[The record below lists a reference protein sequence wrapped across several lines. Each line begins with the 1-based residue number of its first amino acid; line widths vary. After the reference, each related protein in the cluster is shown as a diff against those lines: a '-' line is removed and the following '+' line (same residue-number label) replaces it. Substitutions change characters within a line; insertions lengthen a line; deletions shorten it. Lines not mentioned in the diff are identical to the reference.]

1 MASACKSVAGC
12 IEAREPVRATY
23 VNLYK
28 WPESDAEF
36 VRSLTVKRACAKDVY
51 HRYDTDYSCNE
62 KRTHG
67 PSPIVVDSYSCRQ
80 IYLRSYTFSKKESM
94 PEKTVKCLGI
104 VRDKVVSFPFL
115 HQSDDNFDG
124 SSSNISTVNSEKEK
138 EEEEKKKRK
147 KKECVSTAKKLRE
160 VSCNVVWLIFH
171 RLLACAASVDV
182 VDRWTWN

>member
-1 MASACKSVAGC
+1 MASACKSVASC

-36 VRSLTVKRACAKDVY
+36 VRSLTIKNTCAKDDY
-51 HRYDTDYSCNE
+51 HQCNIAYAQHE
-62 KRTHG
+62 KRKQG
-67 PSPIVVDSYSCRQ
+67 QCPIVVDSYSCRQ

-104 VRDKVVSFPFL
+104 VRDKVASFPFL
-115 HQSDDNFDG
+115 HQSDENSDR
-124 SSSNISTVNSEKEK
+124 SSSITVNSEKENK
-138 EEEEKKKRK
+138 KKQKKKRR
-147 KKECVSTAKKLRE
+147 KKEYVSTGKKLRE
-160 VSCNVVWLIFH
+160 VSCNVVWMIFH

-182 VDRWTWN
+182 VDR